1 MPYYYVDQSVKT
13 MIGGAVGDAADGSGQ
28 AFGNPRLTLAKTLA
42 RESGWWPDLVASAYW
57 DTDIGKSNDNG
68 IALTGNF
75 NEVGVNLSAV
85 KRQDPLAF
93 VGGLG
98 VSRAFEKDGIEPG
111 DSLTLSA
118 SAVLAASPAT
128 SLRFG
133 VSQQFAAETKLDG
146 DEIGGS
152 DRTAGIL
159 TLGAS
164 AVLGQRA
171 LVDVALDVGL
181 SDDAPDYAIR
191 LAVPLRFDL
200 PIF

>member
-1 MPYYYVDQSVKT
+1 
-13 MIGGAVGDAADGSGQ
+13 
-28 AFGNPRLTLAKTLA
+28 
-42 RESGWWPDLVASAYW
+42 
-57 DTDIGKSNDNG
+57 
-68 IALTGNF
+68 
-75 NEVGVNLSAV
+75 V

-133 VSQQFAAETKLDG
+133 VVQQFAAETKLDG

-152 DRTAGIL
+152 DRTSGIL

-191 LAVPLRFDL
+191 LAVPLRFDF
-200 PIF
+200 PIY